1 MEFLRTPYLAIVA
14 GLIACIVL
22 AYTVGGS
29 SAAGVAERIAA
40 AAPAAIEEAGGGSR
54 VQAHFETPNGYPSR
68 HPVLTGA
75 ESLDESTRSRIAH
88 AVAALPGVGGISW
101 SDGDVMVEQHFS
113 PLHCQEEIQALLG
126 ARTIRFEEGSAQID
140 PASLSLIDEVASALR
155 PCLGAVIEVSGHTD
169 RSGPE
174 ERNIALSA
182 QRAEAVK
189 RALEQR
195 GIPDD
200 ALIVKGEG
208 SAVPVEGLE
217 PTDPA
222 NRRIE
227 FSVVSTQPLL
237 PTPVDTPGPR

>member
-1 MEFLRTPYLAIVA
+1 MNFLRKPYVAISIGLLA
-14 GLIACIVL
+14 CFVL
-22 AYTVGGS
+22 AVTIGS
-29 SAAGVAERIAA
+29 ANAPAVVERIS
-40 AAPAAIEEAGGGSR
+40 APAADAIAEAGGGGK
-54 VQAHFETPNGYPSR
+54 VEAHFRTPNGFPSR
-68 HPVLTGA
+68 HVVLTGA
-75 ESLDESTRSRIAH
+75 EGLDEATRNDIAH
-88 AVAALPGVGGISW
+88 AVAGLPGVGGISW

-113 PLHCQEEIQALLG
+113 PLHCQEDVQALLR

-140 PASLSLIDEVASALR
+140 AGSQSLIDEVAGALR

-174 ERNIALSA
+174 ERNIVLSRERA
-182 QRAEAVK
+182 QAVK
-189 RALEQR
+189 QALVRR
-195 GIPDD
+195 GIP
-200 ALIVKGEG
+200 AEEVRVTGEG

-227 FSVVSTQPLL
+227 FAVVSTQPLL